1 MDDPAITVMLGDT
14 PVRCVH
20 TEGLWAISALDLA
33 TAIGV
38 DPSNL
43 FDNYRLFAAALR
55 TVAKYLNTNFF
66 VTLDEIGLRVTPNML
81 PPWAATLERH
91 NVTVH

>member
-1 MDDPAITVMLGDT
+1 MDAPSITVMLGDR
-14 PVRCVH
+14 PVQCVF
-20 TEGLWAISALDLA
+20 TDGLWAVSAVDLA

-38 DPSNL
+38 DPSTL
-43 FDNYRLFAAALR
+43 FDHYRLFAAALR

-66 VTLDEIGLRVTPNML
+66 VTIDEIGLRVTPNML
-81 PPWAATLERH
+81 PTWAATLERH